1 MRPLRRGACQ
11 VSEDAPKPKKE
22 TRTQPPDPATV
33 EAALVAQQAREIVEV
48 VGADA
53 VLIVW
58 TKQRRRRTSITMTS
72 LGNALTVAGLM
83 KWIADKIEEEEEG
96 DDEEDEDEDD
106 E

>member
-1 MRPLRRGACQ
+1 M
-11 VSEDAPKPKKE
+11 SEKPDKPKKSAA
-22 TRTQPPDPATV
+22 PDVVAI
-33 EAALVAQQAREIVEV
+33 EAASVAQQAREIVEV

-58 TKQRRRRTSITMTS
+58 TKQRRRRTSISMTS

-83 KWIADKIEEEEEG
+83 KWISDKVDEDDEE
-96 DDEEDEDEDD
+96 EEDEDEDEDDD